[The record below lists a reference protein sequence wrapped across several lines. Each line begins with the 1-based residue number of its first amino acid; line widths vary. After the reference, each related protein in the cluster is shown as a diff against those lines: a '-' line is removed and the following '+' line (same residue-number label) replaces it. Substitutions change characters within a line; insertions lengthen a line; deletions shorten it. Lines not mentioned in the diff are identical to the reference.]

1 MSAESGFERVRQ
13 SSVGDDQFAAQ
24 VEDAHLAVIESESVA
39 DLGLDPVVD
48 DAVTCLIGSTGT
60 GAESVSVS
68 LACLTLGPGPATTET
83 VTWTD
88 ATGGTSTIAWNVPIL
103 VTATATAT
111 GTVTAGRYLGDAA
124 TRVTSGISYYTSLS
138 GCLLGHRP
146 HLLGHRPRR
155 QPPAHRLNGLRCR
168 GAALGRA
175 GETHWK

>member
-88 ATGGTSTIAWNVPIL
+88 ATGGTSTIAWNVCPSWSPPPAPSPQAA
-103 VTATATAT
+103 TSATPPPASPAASATTPACPAACSATAPISSAT
-111 GTVTAGRYLGDAA
+111 GLVD
-124 TRVTSGISYYTSLS
+124 SL
-138 GCLLGHRP
+138 LLTG
-146 HLLGHRPRR
+146 
-155 QPPAHRLNGLRCR
+155 
-168 GAALGRA
+168 
-175 GETHWK
+175 